1 MRLQLILASAAAAAL
16 CSGAAMAQTA
26 DPSNSTIPPTNDPT
40 TRTDDQCGAH
50 QGPRPCGQGQQEITV
65 STEKGDYQE
74 SYSEPMPADDYS
86 ASDTSTTTQYAPAPV
101 SPEIRTTLVT
111 NGPVPDTPEN
121 RARFGGPD
129 SNGGQN
135 TRPVGNV
142 P

>member
-1 MRLQLILASAAAAAL
+1 MRLQLILASVAAAAL

-40 TRTDDQCGAH
+40 TRTDDQCGAN
-50 QGPRPCGQGQQEITV
+50 QGPRPCGRQVQEV
-65 STEKGDYQE
+65 EVPADDYVE
-74 SYSEPMPADDYS
+74 AYPEPMPADDYS
-86 ASDTSTTTQYAPAPV
+86 ASDKTTTTQYAPAPV

-121 RARFGGPD
+121 RARFGGPN

-135 TRPVGNV
+135 TRPVGN
-142 P
+142 

>member
-50 QGPRPCGQGQQEITV
+50 QGPRPCGQGTEQVTV
-65 STEKGDYQE
+65 TTTKDDYVE
-74 SYSEPMPADDYS
+74 ADPAPMPMDDYS
-86 ASDTSTTTQYAPAPV
+86 ASDTTTTTQYAPAPA
-101 SPEIRTTLVT
+101 SPEVRTTLVT

-121 RARFGGPD
+121 RALYGGPD
-129 SNGGQN
+129 SNGGRQ
-135 TRPVGNV
+135 TVPAGNV

>member
-1 MRLQLILASAAAAAL
+1 MRLQLILASAAAAAAL

-26 DPSNSTIPPTNDPT
+26 EPSQSTIPPTNDPT
-40 TRTDDQCGAH
+40 TRTDDQCGAN
-50 QGPRPCGQGQQEITV
+50 QGPRPCGQGQEEVTV
-65 STEKGDYQE
+65 STTKDDYV
-74 SYSEPMPADDYS
+74 EPMPMDDSAADTTTSEQYS
-86 ASDTSTTTQYAPAPV
+86 AAPV

-135 TRPVGNV
+135 TRPVGND
-142 P
+142 